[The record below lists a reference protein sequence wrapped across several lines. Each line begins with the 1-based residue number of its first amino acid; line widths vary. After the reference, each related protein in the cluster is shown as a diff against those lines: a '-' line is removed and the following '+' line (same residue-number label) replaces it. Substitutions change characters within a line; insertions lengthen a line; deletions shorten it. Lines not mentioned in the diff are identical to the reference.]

1 MILTDPC
8 KRSCE
13 IEEHVLVP
21 LIHRLK
27 NRALRI
33 VTFKCKQV
41 TKLELKAE
49 TRCVAIT
56 SKTDFLKLAYKT

>member
-1 MILTDPC
+1 MDIYMVLFSSQNIFISMILTDPC

-21 LIHRLK
+21 LIHRLE

-33 VTFKCKQV
+33 VTF
-41 TKLELKAE
+41 
-49 TRCVAIT
+49 
-56 SKTDFLKLAYKT
+56 